1 MKRVQAQ
8 KIKLNFGFQNN
19 LSSRPHLINEQKMK
33 QAPKPGSYASIKTL
47 TIVKCRAT
55 SVAEKLDDFDCAQSQ
70 LSGSSLQR
78 SSFQLSAQK
87 PLTNMISPH
96 QTIE

>member
-19 LSSRPHLINEQKMK
+19 LSSRTHLINEQKMK
-33 QAPKPGSYASIKTL
+33 QATKPGSYASIKTL
-47 TIVKCRAT
+47 TIVKCKAT
-55 SVAEKLDDFDCAQSQ
+55 SVAEFDCAQSQ